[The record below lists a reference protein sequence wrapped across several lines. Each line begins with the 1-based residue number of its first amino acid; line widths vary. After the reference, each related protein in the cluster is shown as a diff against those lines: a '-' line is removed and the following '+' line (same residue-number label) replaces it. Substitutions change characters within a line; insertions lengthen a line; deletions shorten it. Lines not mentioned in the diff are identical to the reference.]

1 MPHKPGHV
9 HRRKPNDGGGFDFG
23 DSFGDLVDEIAS
35 PFEQPKRV
43 VTIYKTETPEGW
55 AGGALTT
62 LERSTSTKDA
72 TTIATS
78 TPSKDDEATPTTPKS
93 TAKETTAEETT
104 AKETADKT
112 SAKVTATSSKGDESS
127 LPTAIIAS
135 TASGSGTDTT
145 GTLAMATETSASSS
159 SLLSTTAAAE
169 TAVSSIDASA
179 ASATQSASSS
189 TSSGS
194 NDTATKAGIA
204 IGVLAGI
211 FLVLA
216 MVYFVVRKRKSQLR
230 QERLDDDEKLGGA
243 LEKEPP
249 AAPAKAPRLSLRPMT
264 QIFMGATAPADR
276 QTKREP
282 QQDIAMVP
290 SPTMKRAPGADAW
303 ERPTTSES
311 QNVYNPF
318 GNHAETILEEP
329 GTPMNPTSPMTFNSE
344 VSTQMPSPTAAA
356 GLSPAPR
363 ASAMTADTAMPAPNA
378 TRSSPRSSPRG
389 LPADTTLSP
398 LQANPVQANPV
409 GQAISTPTASEAAA
423 LFEGAT
429 AGAAVGAVAVS
440 GLQRKQS
447 VRRDNDPAPLDLTL
461 PPKIAAGPPSP
472 TGTEFSL
479 QEAEYGHSPTQS
491 SAGAAA
497 IAAAGGPANST
508 VHRVQLDFKPTMND
522 ELELHAGQLVRLLHE
537 YDDGWAL
544 CIRLDRSQQGVVPRT
559 CLSTRP
565 VKPRPAQQ
573 GGPRG
578 PPANPHGRPRGP
590 SVSSQRGP
598 GPKYPPG
605 NRPMGPPGGPPGGPL
620 PPLGPAG
627 RPRGPSV
634 SSQRGP
640 GPYNP
645 SGNRPMGPPG
655 RPGPPRGNPM
665 GPGPR
670 PQSPGMQRPQSPAG
684 QRPQSPG
691 RPQSP
696 SGMNRRQ
703 TPPGP
708 SQMKQEYRP
717 SLDGP
722 PQGPPQGLPQG
733 LPQGPPQ
740 GSPPQGTVAR
750 KPVPGQAY

>member
-72 TTIATS
+72 ATIATS
-78 TPSKDDEATPTTPKS
+78 TPSKDDDAAPTTPKS
-93 TAKETTAEETT
+93 TAKETTVKETTAKETTAKETT

-112 SAKVTATSSKGDESS
+112 SAKATATSSKGDESS

-145 GTLAMATETSASSS
+145 GALAMATETSASSS

-169 TAVSSIDASA
+169 TAVSSIDAST

-211 FLVLA
+211 FIVLA
-216 MVYFVVRKRKSQLR
+216 MVYFVVRKRKSQLQ

-276 QTKREP
+276 QIKRGP

-303 ERPTTSES
+303 ERPTTSDS

-318 GNHAETILEEP
+318 GNHAETVLEEP
-329 GTPMNPTSPMTFNSE
+329 GTPMNPTSPMTLNSE
-344 VSTQMPSPTAAA
+344 
-356 GLSPAPR
+356 
-363 ASAMTADTAMPAPNA
+363 
-378 TRSSPRSSPRG
+378 
-389 LPADTTLSP
+389 
-398 LQANPVQANPV
+398 ANPVQANPV

-423 LFEGAT
+423 LFGGAT
-429 AGAAVGAVAVS
+429 AGAAVGAGTVS

-447 VRRDNDPAPLDLTL
+447 VRKDNDPAPLDLTL

-537 YDDGWAL
+537 YDDGWATGPWVL
-544 CIRLDRSQQGVVPRT
+544 RVALLVVLYPRLDLLEDLGVHPWV
-559 CLSTRP
+559 LP
-565 VKPRPAQQ
+565 VVR
-573 GGPRG
+573 
-578 PPANPHGRPRGP
+578 
-590 SVSSQRGP
+590 
-598 GPKYPPG
+598 
-605 NRPMGPPGGPPGGPL
+605 
-620 PPLGPAG
+620 
-627 RPRGPSV
+627 
-634 SSQRGP
+634 
-640 GPYNP
+640 
-645 SGNRPMGPPG
+645 
-655 RPGPPRGNPM
+655 
-665 GPGPR
+665 
-670 PQSPGMQRPQSPAG
+670 
-684 QRPQSPG
+684 
-691 RPQSP
+691 
-696 SGMNRRQ
+696 
-703 TPPGP
+703 
-708 SQMKQEYRP
+708 
-717 SLDGP
+717 D
-722 PQGPPQGLPQG
+722 PQGAIPWDLDLDLSLPGCNALSLQECNVLNLLPVSGLSLLADRNP
-733 LPQGPPQ
+733 L
-740 GSPPQGTVAR
+740 VA
-750 KPVPGQAY
+750 

>member
-9 HRRKPNDGGGFDFG
+9 HRRKPNDGGAFDFG

-62 LERSTSTKDA
+62 LERSTTSTKDA

-78 TPSKDDEATPTTPKS
+78 TPSKDDDATPTTSKS
-93 TAKETTAEETT
+93 TAKETTAKETTAKATT

-112 SAKVTATSSKGDESS
+112 SDKATATSSKSEDDS
-127 LPTAIIAS
+127 LPTAIMAS
-135 TASGSGTDTT
+135 TASGSGTDET
-145 GTLAMATETSASSS
+145 GALAMATETSASSS

-169 TAVSSIDASA
+169 TAASSIDASA
-179 ASATQSASSS
+179 ASSTQSASSS

-216 MVYFVVRKRKSQLR
+216 MVYFVIRKRKRQLR
-230 QERLDDDEKLGGA
+230 QERLADDEKLDGTP
-243 LEKEPP
+243 EKEPP
-249 AAPAKAPRLSLRPMT
+249 ATPAKAPRLSLRPMT
-264 QIFMGATAPADR
+264 QLFMGATAPANR
-276 QTKREP
+276 QINRGP

-311 QNVYNPF
+311 QNVCNPF

-329 GTPMNPTSPMTFNSE
+329 GTPMNPTSPMTLNSE
-344 VSTQMPSPTAAA
+344 VSTQMPSPTMAA

-363 ASAMTADTAMPAPNA
+363 ASAITTDNAMPAPTVTNP
-378 TRSSPRSSPRG
+378 SPQFSPRG
-389 LPADTTLSP
+389 LPADATLSP

-409 GQAISTPTASEAAA
+409 GQAISIPTASEAAA

-429 AGAAVGAVAVS
+429 AGAAVGAVASS

-447 VRRDNDPAPLDLTL
+447 VRKDNDSAPLDLTL
-461 PPKIAAGPPSP
+461 PPKIATSPPSP

-479 QEAEYGHSPTQS
+479 QEADYGHSPTQQ

-522 ELELHAGQLVRLLHE
+522 ELELQAGQLVRLLHE
-537 YDDGWAL
+537 YDDGWVSGHKDATL
-544 CIRLDRSQQGVVPRT
+544 QHKLTEGRLFVFVSTG
-559 CLSTRP
+559 LSK
-565 VKPRPAQQ
+565 VLF
-573 GGPRG
+573 RG
-578 PPANPHGRPRGP
+578 LACRHG
-590 SVSSQRGP
+590 
-598 GPKYPPG
+598 
-605 NRPMGPPGGPPGGPL
+605 L
-620 PPLGPAG
+620 
-627 RPRGPSV
+627 
-634 SSQRGP
+634 
-640 GPYNP
+640 
-645 SGNRPMGPPG
+645 
-655 RPGPPRGNPM
+655 
-665 GPGPR
+665 
-670 PQSPGMQRPQSPAG
+670 
-684 QRPQSPG
+684 
-691 RPQSP
+691 
-696 SGMNRRQ
+696 
-703 TPPGP
+703 
-708 SQMKQEYRP
+708 
-717 SLDGP
+717 
-722 PQGPPQGLPQG
+722 
-733 LPQGPPQ
+733 
-740 GSPPQGTVAR
+740 
-750 KPVPGQAY
+750 